1 MPDTTVI
8 QIPFSGFYESKWS
21 QEIDYIE
28 ENETEY
34 FETDRQAEDGVAK
47 ELRLDARE
55 YGEILNRRTSYS
67 DAYRQIAKDYADA
80 FNDWFKDECDLDLGL
95 TYESMSSPREYNFTT
110 DRIFAHIPM
119 TAVRALFDR
128 SVGDNHKR
136 LAEIIKRRFTSY
148 DGFISHY
155 RNNLADWLAKD
166 VADWDH
172 NELETLLLAVMP
184 ESDRN
189 YEWDIL
195 EGMNEKIYSALS
207 NAVDW
212 EKVDADIAE
221 LRAEKLAEIQGEN
234 PGFVPPYRCPD
245 TPDLFASRE

>member
-1 MPDTTVI
+1 MPDTTII

-21 QEIDYIE
+21 QEVDYIE

-34 FETDRQAEDGVAK
+34 FETERQAEDGVAK
-47 ELRLDARE
+47 ELRLNARE
-55 YGEILNRRTSYS
+55 YGKILNHHTSYY
-67 DAYRQIAKDYADA
+67 DAYHQIAKDYTDT
-80 FNDWFKDECDLDLGL
+80 FNDWIKDECDLDLGL
-95 TYESMSSPREYNFTT
+95 TYEGVSNPREYNFAT
-110 DRIFAHIPM
+110 DRIFAHIPL

-128 SVGDNHKR
+128 SAGGNHKR
-136 LAEIIKRRFTSY
+136 LAEVIKRRFTSC
-148 DGFISHY
+148 DGFISYY

-184 ESDRN
+184 EDDRD
-189 YEWDIL
+189 YEWSIF
-195 EGMNEKIYSALS
+195 EGMNEEIYSAWS

-234 PGFVPPYRCPD
+234 PDFVPPYRCPD
-245 TPDLFASRE
+245 TPDLFAGQD